1 MFEHHIV
8 RIGIQQDKIC
18 ACIFYL
24 FPAQLQVNEFHPVH
38 APVFIV
44 PVNPRRLA
52 PSPVEADIA
61 KGHFFDPRTRFRVV
75 ILVFHHPQIK
85 QLSMLDPFNPDVA
98 RLNQM
103 DPRPSGCGSTASK
116 GLAKRGRF
124 RNRPPLISTES
135 FCGPF
140 SLKLIVRPSWLQ
152 STER

>member
-44 PVNPRRLA
+44 PVNPRRLD

-85 QLSMLDPFNPDVA
+85 QLSLLDPFNPDIA

-103 DPRPSGCGSTASK
+103 DPRPIRLRCPSLQGIGKK
-116 GLAKRGRF
+116 GQIPEPAAVNLHRELL
-124 RNRPPLISTES
+124 RPVQFEADCAP
-135 FCGPF
+135 
-140 SLKLIVRPSWLQ
+140 VVAAVY
-152 STER
+152 